1 VDVPAHR
8 AVRRSYDVGMV
19 SGNPHRPGA
28 ARWLVPALAGWV
40 AGTAIQ
46 LTQPQ
51 LWVYWLYVPG
61 MLIGAGAAVGLFMR
75 QAFSMPHALCMVL
88 ATALLA
94 FGQVGVRALA
104 FQARALEPALEGRD
118 LLLTGVVAS
127 MPQSSAS
134 GLRMQLHV
142 ESAHAEGL
150 PVRLPSRIQLSWY
163 LGFGDARHNASSN
176 TLPTLWAGERWRMV
190 VRLKAPHGN
199 SNPHSFDYELWLWE
213 QGVQALGYVRD
224 GKGHPAP
231 QRLAQTWRH
240 PVELARQEMRQR
252 IDARLS
258 DSNHA
263 GWISALV
270 TGDQNAIARAD
281 WNVFR
286 ATGVAHLM
294 SISGLHIT
302 MFAWLAG
309 RLTGAA
315 WRRSARLCLYVP
327 APHAAVVGG
336 LALACAYAVF
346 SGWGV
351 PSQRTIWMLAVFCLL
366 RLSGRAW
373 PWPVVWLLA
382 GVVVLLMDPW
392 AWLQAGFWLS
402 FVAVGVLFATD
413 DRGERAG
420 SASVWW
426 RIRAMLREQWLITM
440 ALSPLVLLLFGQVS
454 VVGFAANLFAI
465 PWVTLLVTPLAMA
478 GTLVAPAWDLAEAAI
493 GVLAGY
499 LRWLAQLPFATLS
512 VASVP
517 VWVGLGGVV
526 GGFLLA
532 VRLPAPMRLGGV
544 ALLVPVLLWQP
555 PRPPVGQFD
564 LLAADIGQ
572 GSAVLVR
579 TAQHALLFDAGP
591 RFGRNSD
598 AGDRVLVP
606 LLRAL
611 AVQLDLLVI
620 SHRDSDHVGGAASV
634 LAVHSHAQLLGSL
647 AADHGLWRL
656 RRGARCQ
663 AGQRWVWDGVV
674 FTVLHP
680 PAQSRL
686 QRVKPNATSCVLRV
700 SVSGGA
706 GRQKAA
712 ALLTGDI
719 EAAQERQLLDNGV
732 LLQADVLVVPHHGSK
747 TSSSAA
753 FLDAIT
759 PRVALV
765 QSGYRNR
772 FGHPADVPMARY
784 ARRQIG
790 VFDSPHCGAM
800 FWRSAKPSE
809 VICQRLEELRYWK
822 HRLPDK

>member
-1 VDVPAHR
+1 M
-8 AVRRSYDVGMV
+8 Y
-19 SGNPHRPGA
+19 SGNPYRPGTV
-28 ARWLVPALAGWV
+28 RWLVPALAGWV
-40 AGTAIQ
+40 AGTAVQ

-51 LWVYWLYVPG
+51 LWVVWLYG
-61 MLIGAGAAVGLFMR
+61 LCMLVGAGAAVGLFRR
-75 QAFSMPHALCMVL
+75 QTFSLPRGLCMLL
-88 ATALLA
+88 AMALLA
-94 FGQVGVRALA
+94 FGQVGLRALA
-104 FQARALEPALEGRD
+104 FQARALEPSLEGRD
-118 LLLTGVVAS
+118 LQITGVVAS

-134 GLRMQLHV
+134 GLRMHLNV
-142 ESAHAEGL
+142 ESAQADGL
-150 PVRLPSRIQLSWY
+150 PVRLPPRIQLSWY
-163 LGFGDARHNASSN
+163 VGYGSARHGASENSI
-176 TLPTLWAGERWRMV
+176 PTLWAGERWRMV

-213 QGVQALGYVRD
+213 QGVQAVGYVRHGNGD
-224 GKGHPAP
+224 AAP

-252 IDARLS
+252 IEAQLPAS
-258 DSNHA
+258 DHA

-281 WNVFR
+281 WDVFR

-309 RLTGAA
+309 RLTGVA
-315 WRRSARLCLYVP
+315 WRRSARLCLYAP

-351 PSQRTIWMLAVFCLL
+351 PSRRTIWMLAVFCLL

-413 DRGERAG
+413 DRGEHAG
-420 SASVWW
+420 TASVWS
-426 RIRAMLREQWLITM
+426 RTRAMLREQWLITM

-478 GTLVAPAWDLAEAAI
+478 GALVAPAWDLAEVAI

-517 VWVGLGGVV
+517 GWVGLGGVV

-532 VRLPAPMRLGGV
+532 VRLPVPFRLGGV

-572 GSAVLVR
+572 GNAVLVR
-579 TAQHALLFDAGP
+579 TAHHALLFDAGP
-591 RFGRNSD
+591 RFGRDSD

-606 LLRAL
+606 LMRAL
-611 AVQLDLLVI
+611 DVQLDLLVL
-620 SHRDSDHVGGAASV
+620 SHRDTDHVGGAASV
-634 LAVHSHAQLLGSL
+634 LAAHGNAQLLGSL
-647 AADHGLWRL
+647 AAGHDLWRQ
-656 RRGARCQ
+656 RPGARCT

-680 PAQSRL
+680 SAQSRFAL
-686 QRVKPNATSCVLRV
+686 AKPNAMSCVLRV
-700 SVSGGA
+700 SASGGS
-706 GRQKAA
+706 GRHNAA

-719 EAAQERQLLDNGV
+719 EAAQERQLLKDGV
-732 LLQADVLVVPHHGSK
+732 LLQVDVLVVPHHGSK

-753 FLDAIT
+753 FLDAVA

-784 ARRQIG
+784 ARRRIA

-800 FWRSAKPSE
+800 FWRSARPGE
-809 VICQRLEELRYWK
+809 VICQRLDELRYWK